1 MLVTEVDGEDVVVRC
16 ADPDHEATHVSVWA
30 HLHLGDTSMHQ
41 VEGGWEVRLTGLP
54 VDRFEYL
61 LDVDGDLCPDP
72 SNPRVTGGPFGDH
85 SWIPLPAYRAPAWL
99 GLETCPGDRATLTL
113 SRTGAGRFDVEIWS
127 PADLSVTDPLP
138 LLISHDGPEMDAYGG
153 LTAYVAA
160 LVAAG
165 TLPPMRV
172 AMVAPGPRRNR
183 RYAANPAYARALTSR
198 LVPALTDAV
207 ATEGR
212 PVLIGQSLGALAAL
226 AATSTSPTTFA
237 GLFLQSGSFF
247 TPQLDPQESG
257 FEHWRE
263 VTGFV
268 ASVLASSRAA
278 PGAPPI
284 TLTCGTAEE
293 NYANNVAM
301 RDQLAAV
308 GVETGWGEVRDGH
321 TWTCWRDTLDP
332 HLTDLLLRVWA

>member
-1 MLVTEVDGEDVVVRC
+1 MLVTEVDGEDVVVRY
-16 ADPDHEATHVSVWA
+16 ADPDHVATHVSVWA

-41 VEGGWEVRLTGLP
+41 VEGGWEVRVTGLP

-61 LDVDGDLCPDP
+61 LDVDGDLRPDP

-85 SWIPLPAYRAPAWL
+85 SWIPLPAYREPAWL
-99 GLETCPGDRATLTL
+99 GLETCPGDRATLML
-113 SRTGAGRFDVEIWS
+113 SRTGAGRFDSEIWS
-127 PADLSVTDPLP
+127 PVDTSVTDPLP
-138 LLISHDGPEMDAYGG
+138 LLLSHDGPEMDAYGG

-172 AMVAPGPRRNR
+172 AMVAPGPRRNK

-226 AATSTSPTTFA
+226 HATWTSPTTFG

-247 TPQLDPQESG
+247 TP
-257 FEHWRE
+257 
-263 VTGFV
+263 
-268 ASVLASSRAA
+268 AA
-278 PGAPPI
+278 RPPG
-284 TLTCGTAEE
+284 
-293 NYANNVAM
+293 
-301 RDQLAAV
+301 V
-308 GVETGWGEVRDGH
+308 GVRALARGDRVRGQRARVEAGGTGCATDHADLRHGRGEPRQQRRDARPPCGRRRRDGLG
-321 TWTCWRDTLDP
+321 RGQGRA
-332 HLTDLLLRVWA
+332 HLDLLARHPRPSSD